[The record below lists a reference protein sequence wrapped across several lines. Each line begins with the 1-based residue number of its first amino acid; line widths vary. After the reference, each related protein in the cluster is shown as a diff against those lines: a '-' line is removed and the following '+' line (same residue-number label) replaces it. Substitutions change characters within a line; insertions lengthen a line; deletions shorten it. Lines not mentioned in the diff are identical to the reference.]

1 PSPLP
6 HLPSFPTRRSSDLF
20 TTFEGD
26 NTILLQL
33 VSKSLLTGYRD
44 HFGELGPIATAGFV
58 AGQVWETVVERSAGR
73 EILQRLTDDLVPARE
88 RDEDLLDRDYHLSLF
103 RWREDHILA
112 GAARRLRRGMDD
124 DSDQFAVF
132 NDCQDHVLA
141 AARAHVQREIL
152 ESFCRAVERAD
163 GDLRDVLAVL

>member
-44 HFGELGPIATAGFV
+44 HFGELGPLATAGFV

-73 EILQRLTDDLVPARE
+73 EILQRLTDDLVRSE
-88 RDEDLLDRDYHLSLF
+88 EHTSELQSRGHL
-103 RWREDHILA
+103 
-112 GAARRLRRGMDD
+112 
-124 DSDQFAVF
+124 V
-132 NDCQDHVLA
+132 
-141 AARAHVQREIL
+141 
-152 ESFCRAVERAD
+152 CR
-163 GDLRDVLAVL
+163 